1 MCCTTYWVSMTLWA
15 VTWIKSSFRF
25 VKQRSLYFVRNRT
38 DGNAN
43 WKSSQ
48 WSLDCIHYVLLC
60 WFQTA
65 ESRCLAL
72 NSLTM
77 DGCTIEDLSLDFV
90 LPGYPHIELKKG
102 GKDTP
107 LTLHN
112 LEEYLKVRYC
122 SLNNKPCLQ
131 ESLLK
136 NGPLLFSIVPMVTG
150 WISDRMIGH
159 SFCPIFSDT
168 IQ

>member
-1 MCCTTYWVSMTLWA
+1 MFCQTGKVGTPIESLLSAMMYSYVVS
-15 VTWIKSSFRF
+15 
-25 VKQRSLYFVRNRT
+25 
-38 DGNAN
+38 
-43 WKSSQ
+43 
-48 WSLDCIHYVLLC
+48 C

-77 DGCTIEDLSLDFV
+77 DGCSIEDLSLDFV

-112 LEEYLKVRYC
+112 LEEYLKVRY
-122 SLNNKPCLQ
+122 
-131 ESLLK
+131 
-136 NGPLLFSIVPMVTG
+136 TAY
-150 WISDRMIGH
+150 
-159 SFCPIFSDT
+159 T
-168 IQ
+168 T